1 MKTKK
6 IVSLALFTALALIL
20 SLIESAFPPLAP
32 IPGIKLGLANIIT
45 LVVLLNYTGR
55 DAFLV
60 LLVRVIL
67 SSLFTGQ
74 AVYFLYSLSGALLC
88 FAAMWLVN
96 KLLQKHFV
104 FLTSIVGSIFHNTGQ
119 VLMAILLTKT
129 LGIAAYLPILLVSG
143 ILTGLFTGLCA
154 FYSQKYL
161 SSFFVD
167 NKNI

>member
-45 LVVLLNYTGR
+45 LIILLNYTPA

-60 LLVRVIL
+60 LLVRVLL
-67 SSLFTGQ
+67 SSFFAGQ
-74 AVYFLYSLSGALLC
+74 AIYLLYSLAGALLC
-88 FAAMWLVN
+88 FLAMWFVN
-96 KLLQKHFV
+96 RLLQKHFI
-104 FLTSIVGSIFHNTGQ
+104 FLTSIIGSCFHNIGQ
-119 VLMAILLTKT
+119 ILMAVLLTRT
-129 LGIAAYLPILLVSG
+129 IGVTAYLPILLISG

-154 FYSQKYL
+154 FYAQRYL
-161 SSFFVD
+161 APHFL
-167 NKNI
+167 KNIQS

>member
-1 MKTKK
+1 MNTKK

-20 SLIESAFPPLAP
+20 SLVESTLPPLAP

-45 LVVLLNYTGR
+45 LIVLLNYTAR

-88 FAAMWLVN
+88 YIAMWLVN

-104 FLTSIVGSIFHNTGQ
+104 FLTSMIGSLFHNTGQ

-129 LGIAAYLPILLVSG
+129 LGVVAYLPILLVSG

-154 FYSQKYL
+154 YYSQKYL
-161 SSFFVD
+161 SSLFVD
-167 NKNI
+167 NAHN